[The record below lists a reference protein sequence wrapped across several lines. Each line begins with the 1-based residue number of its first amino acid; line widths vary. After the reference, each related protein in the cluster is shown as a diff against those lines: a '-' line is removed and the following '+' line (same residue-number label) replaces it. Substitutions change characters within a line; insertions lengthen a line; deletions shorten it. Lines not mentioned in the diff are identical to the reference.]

1 MKRIAAAAILFS
13 VALPGGLSAQT
24 GEPPEV
30 TRAYDVVYA
39 NPGGAE
45 LRLDIDQPS
54 ARRGPLPAVLVIH
67 GGAWKEGGKEENRKL
82 LVELARRGYV
92 AVSPQYR
99 LCPADAFPAQVHD
112 VKAAVRWVRA
122 NAASLGVD
130 PERIGAMGFSA
141 GGHLALMLGVTG
153 PQDGLEGDPGPSAP
167 SSAVRAVVSYFAPV
181 DLADPSFSEFGRSL
195 VSNCLGKEGP
205 RRKDLA
211 KRTSP
216 LTFVSAGDAPV
227 LAFQGTKDPLVPYRQ
242 ALRLAEAL
250 TVAGVPGRVELLVG
264 AGHGWQGEE
273 HDRTMKETF
282 EFFDRHLKA
291 PAAAP
296 PVR

>member
-1 MKRIAAAAILFS
+1 MNRIAAAVILVSWPF
-13 VALPGGLSAQT
+13 PGALSAQI

-45 LRLDIDQPS
+45 LRLDVDQPA
-54 ARRGPLPAVLVIH
+54 ARRGLLPAVLVIH
-67 GGAWKEGGKEENRKL
+67 AGAWKEGAKEENRKL
-82 LVELARRGYV
+82 LVEFARRGYV

-99 LCPADAFPAQVHD
+99 LCPADAFPAQIHD

-122 NAASLGVD
+122 NAVSLGVD

-141 GGHLALMLGVTG
+141 GGHLALMLGLTG
-153 PQDGLEGDPGPSAP
+153 PPDGLEGSPGPSAP
-167 SSAVRAVVSYFAPV
+167 SSRVGAVVSYFAPV

-195 VSNCLGKEGP
+195 VSNCLGKEGS

-227 LAFQGTKDPLVPYRQ
+227 LAFQGTKDPLVPFKQ

-282 EFFDRHLKA
+282 EFFDRHLKTPTPP
-291 PAAAP
+291 PAI
-296 PVR
+296 R

>member
-1 MKRIAAAAILFS
+1 MNRIS
-13 VALPGGLSAQT
+13 GVALAVSIALASPLIGQT

-30 TRAYDVVYA
+30 TRSYDLVYA

-45 LRLDIDQPS
+45 LTLDIDQPA
-54 ARRGPLPAVLVIH
+54 ARRGFLPAVLVIH
-67 GGAWKEGGKEENRKL
+67 AGAWREGGKEESRKL
-82 LVELARRGYV
+82 LVEFSRRGYV

-99 LCPADAFPAQVHD
+99 LCPADTFPAQVHD
-112 VKAAVRWVRA
+112 VKAAVRWIRA

-153 PQDGLEGDPGPSAP
+153 PEDRLEGSPGPSAP
-167 SSAVRAVVSYFAPV
+167 SSRVRAVVSYYAPL

-195 VSNCLGKEGP
+195 VSNCLGQGAA
-205 RRKDLA
+205 RRKELA

-227 LAFQGTKDPLVPYRQ
+227 LAFQGTKDPLVPFKQ

-264 AGHGWQGEE
+264 AGHGWQGDE

-296 PVR
+296 PTP